1 MHESTLL
8 AVANDRLEDF
18 RRQADAS
25 RRAALARSSAPR
37 RHGWLSRQLM
47 RLSGGR
53 RRDPQAD
60 GLGGGFGAATHAQLG
75 EDV

>member
-18 RRQADAS
+18 RREADAS

-37 RHGWLSRQLM
+37 RQGWLIGQLA
-47 RLSGGR
+47 RLSAGR
-53 RRDPQAD
+53 RSDPQTD
-60 GLGGGFGAATHAQLG
+60 GLGGGFGAAAHAQLG